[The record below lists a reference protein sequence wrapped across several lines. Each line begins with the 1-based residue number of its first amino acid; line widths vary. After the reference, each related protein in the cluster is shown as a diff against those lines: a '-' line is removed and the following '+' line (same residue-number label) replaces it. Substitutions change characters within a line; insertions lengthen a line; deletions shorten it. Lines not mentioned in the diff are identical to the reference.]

1 MKEGLLDEVG
11 SRLELL
17 RVQLEKIQTLPTMEE
32 KYEQLEKL
40 WAAFLPMALRLEQM
54 MIERGLEKEWR
65 EMVKEIMVEHF
76 PEHLRGRTGRKV
88 RSAS

>member
-11 SRLELL
+11 SSLELL
-17 RVQLEKIQTLPTMEE
+17 RMQLEKIQTLPTMEE
-32 KYEQLEKL
+32 KYDQLEKL

-65 EMVKEIMVEHF
+65 EMIKEIMVEHF
-76 PEHLRGRTGRKV
+76 PEHPRERTRRK
-88 RSAS
+88 